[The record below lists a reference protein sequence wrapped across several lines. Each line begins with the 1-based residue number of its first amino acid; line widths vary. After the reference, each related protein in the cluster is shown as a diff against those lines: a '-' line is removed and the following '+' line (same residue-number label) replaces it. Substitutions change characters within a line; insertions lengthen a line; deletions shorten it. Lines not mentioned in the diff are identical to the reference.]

1 VLYRGPIDAD
11 HAEGLHMLG
20 RVVGDISPDLIEFS
34 NPSAVLEPYYDCYT
48 SSFAMK
54 VRAVVSLIS

>member
-1 VLYRGPIDAD
+1 
-11 HAEGLHMLG
+11 MLG